1 MSLSGAFVVNFE
13 QNSHIFLLFPVLT
26 LNKYMTPRHYK
37 TLTNNTT
44 TQIKIGAMKA
54 KSYRSSRKGMF
65 CKKGVLKN
73 FAKFRGKHLC
83 QSLFL

>member
-1 MSLSGAFVVNFE
+1 MSFSGAFVVNFE

-44 TQIKIGAMKA
+44 TQIKIRAMKA

-65 CKKGVLKN
+65 CKKAVLKN
-73 FAKFRGKHLC
+73 FAKFRRKHLC